1 MKPDAFYAQLILALR
16 ECIGIWKHASPEI
29 RARFVALSPA
39 QEALRNNTVIGILCL
54 ITHTTANL
62 DRAGLFRDL
71 RISNWDPEERARVS
85 SIIENDQ
92 LYSSDIGD
100 KYG

>member
-1 MKPDAFYAQLILALR
+1 LGFGSTPRAEA
-16 ECIGIWKHASPEI
+16 
-29 RARFVALSPA
+29 RARFVALSSA

-71 RISNWDPEERARVS
+71 GISNWDPEERARVS
-85 SIIENDQ
+85 SIIENMTNF
-92 LYSSDIGD
+92 IART
-100 KYG
+100 